1 MDGTFPEFTQYME
14 WFPLISYSR
23 ISWGRKVPV
32 SLKTWKRK
40 KTEKLE
46 LLLFLQSLRTPFK
59 VVIHF
64 LPLWSASVSSSP
76 LIVIVSIINT
86 YCPLLS
92 VCCVPVHVY
101 HASVLTMHISID
113 PPTNYCEDTVLV
125 CVIKGKQGKKLSSS
139 SQSGRVSWDSNP
151 SSWLN
156 QNRLFPDP
164 PLAPLGAVTV
174 NPTSTLLSSQSGCL
188 RTCSLLDGQ
197 FEPLELSLLG
207 SSQLTRPPPALEHSL
222 PLRLCRETERLKEK
236 SCPWLRTS
244 EASWLGRH
252 SLGDQGL
259 DFGWW
264 IS

>member
-76 LIVIVSIINT
+76 LILIVSIINT

-113 PPTNYCEDTVLV
+113 PPMNSTARILY
-125 CVIKGKQGKKLSSS
+125 LS
-139 SQSGRVSWDSNP
+139 VSWRGNRVRNLAQAHRVGGWAEIQTLPVDETRIGFFLIRP
-151 SSWLN
+151 WLPWG
-156 QNRLFPDP
+156 Q
-164 PLAPLGAVTV
+164 
-174 NPTSTLLSSQSGCL
+174 LLW
-188 RTCSLLDGQ
+188 T
-197 FEPLELSLLG
+197 
-207 SSQLTRPPPALEHSL
+207 PPAHSS
-222 PLRLCRETERLKEK
+222 PAK
-236 SCPWLRTS
+236 
-244 EASWLGRH
+244 A
-252 SLGDQGL
+252 DA
-259 DFGWW
+259 
-264 IS
+264 